1 MEQKCKSY
9 HTKKEKYY
17 LYDTITGEH
26 IPKEK
31 EVGIC
36 FGTKE
41 CEKCHCEGNKRNCDF
56 YSTVRHE

>member
-31 EVGIC
+31 EV
-36 FGTKE
+36 
-41 CEKCHCEGNKRNCDF
+41 
-56 YSTVRHE
+56 